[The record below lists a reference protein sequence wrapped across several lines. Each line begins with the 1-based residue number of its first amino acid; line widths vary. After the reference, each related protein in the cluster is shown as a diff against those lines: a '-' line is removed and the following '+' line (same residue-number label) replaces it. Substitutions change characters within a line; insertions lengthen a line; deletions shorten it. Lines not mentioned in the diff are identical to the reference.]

1 MRASKLMLL
10 LLVLSGSACQAKPPG
25 DLVGQYAVTASLM
38 ENTCGDAAL
47 PVAEVLEYRVQLR
60 RDGRTAYWMI
70 GSPPGSQGVY
80 MNDGDVRF
88 EREERFMVS
97 DEAQALDPELAE
109 LDPIALY
116 GYDPFDPTAE
126 PDDAE
131 TFCTL
136 IVRES
141 IDATVLLEDGSGA
154 DEDALALEGTNTIA
168 MSATSDSECH
178 RVLKPAGGPFEQLP
192 CAAEY
197 QISGTLLESDEDE

>member
-1 MRASKLMLL
+1 MRASKLVLL
-10 LLVLSGSACQAKPPG
+10 LLAIAGSACQAKPPG
-25 DLVGQYAVTASLM
+25 DLVGEYVITAELM

-47 PVAEVLEYRVQLR
+47 PLADQLEYRVEVR

-70 GSPPGSQGVY
+70 GSPPGNQGVY
-80 MNDGDVRF
+80 SGGDVSF
-88 EREERFMVS
+88 ERQEHFMVD
-97 DEAQALDPELAE
+97 DESGPVDPELSE

-116 GYDPFDPTAE
+116 GYDPSDPTAE

-154 DEDALALEGTNTIA
+154 DDDALALEGVNVIE
-168 MSATSDSECH
+168 MSATRDSECN
-178 RVLKPAGGPFEQLP
+178 RVLERAGGPFERLP

-197 QISGTLLESDEDE
+197 EINGRLLQSDDE

>member
-1 MRASKLMLL
+1 MRASKLVLPLL
-10 LLVLSGSACQAKPPG
+10 AIAGGACQAKPPG
-25 DLVGQYAVTASLM
+25 DLVGDYAINAELM

-47 PVAEVLEYRVQLR
+47 PLADALEYRVQVR

-70 GSPPGSQGVY
+70 GSPPGNQGVY
-80 MNDGDVRF
+80 SGGEVSF
-88 EREERFMVS
+88 EREERFMVGDDS
-97 DEAQALDPELAE
+97 EPVDPELAE

-126 PDDAE
+126 PDDGE

-141 IDATVLLEDGSGA
+141 IDATVLLEDGSEA
-154 DEDALALEGTNTIA
+154 DDDELALEGINTIE
-168 MSATSDSECH
+168 MSATRDSEC
-178 RVLKPAGGPFEQLP
+178 RSVLEAAGGPFEQLP

-197 QISGTLLESDEDE
+197 QIRGTLLETDDDE